1 MTWQGNMSLGVP
13 QYLQFY
19 GNMAFMLPILSKIV
33 RILWRLSG
41 SKQSLDSGTGE

>member
-19 GNMAFMLPILSKIV
+19 GNMAFMLPILQNATG
-33 RILWRLSG
+33 RILR
-41 SKQSLDSGTGE
+41 